1 MLAIVVLGVLALVAA
16 RLDPPPSPVSGTA
29 RASDGDSFRLGQDR
43 VRLLG
48 LDAPELSQDCAAADG
63 SRWPCGRVARDRM
76 AALLAAGPVDCRP
89 EDTDQYDRLLARCSI
104 GGNDLG
110 ALMVAEGLA
119 VSSGDY
125 WREEQAALA
134 DKRGIWAGGFD
145 RPADWRDDHPRPQ
158 GILSW
163 LGL

>member
-1 MLAIVVLGVLALVAA
+1 VIAIIVLGLLALVAA
-16 RLDPPPSPVSGTA
+16 LLDPPPPPVSGTA
-29 RASDGDSFRLGQDR
+29 RASDGDSFRLGDDR

-48 LDAPELSQDCAAADG
+48 LDAPELSQLCAAPDG
-63 SRWPCGRVARDRM
+63 GQWSCGRVARDRM
-76 AALLAAGPVDCRP
+76 AALLATGPVACRP
-89 EDTDQYDRLLARCSI
+89 EDKDRYNRLLARCTVA
-104 GGNDLG
+104 GNDLG

-125 WREEQAALA
+125 WQQEQAARA
-134 DKRGIWAGGFD
+134 GKRGIWAGGFD

-158 GILSW
+158 GILGW